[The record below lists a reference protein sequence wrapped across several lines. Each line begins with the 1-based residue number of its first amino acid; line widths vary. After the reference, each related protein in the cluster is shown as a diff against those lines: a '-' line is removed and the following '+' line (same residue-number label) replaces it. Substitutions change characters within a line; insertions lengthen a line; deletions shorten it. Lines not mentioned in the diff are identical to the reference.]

1 MSKLVRKFEKEKY
14 DLAKKYIDEKK
25 ISKGLRY
32 LTEDILALL
41 NKGLTKKEVLEIIND
56 ELKVN
61 INGQSFYTFCNRV
74 LSKLDSRSAD
84 DSQSNTNYRLTPKR
98 EKNAHSSSVP
108 AKETKP
114 KQKEIKNEVS
124 EVKTD
129 NNNGSSNGNSYQNML
144 NVAELI
150 KKTRS

>member
-61 INGQSFYTFCNRV
+61 IKEQSFYTFCNRSLNKIDTNTKSNIKEV
-74 LSKLDSRSAD
+74 KEV
-84 DSQSNTNYRLTPKR
+84 SQ
-98 EKNAHSSSVP
+98 P
-108 AKETKP
+108 APLAKP
-114 KQKEIKNEVS
+114 KPKKEVQNETPT

-129 NNNGSSNGNSYQNML
+129 NTDDVLDEDML
-144 NVAELI
+144 NVVNI
-150 KKTRS
+150 YKQN